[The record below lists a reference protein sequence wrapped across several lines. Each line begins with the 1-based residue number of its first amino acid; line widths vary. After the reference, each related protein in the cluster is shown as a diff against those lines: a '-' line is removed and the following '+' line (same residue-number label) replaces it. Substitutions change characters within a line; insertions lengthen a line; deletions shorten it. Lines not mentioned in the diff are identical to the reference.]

1 MGLTP
6 ILEARM
12 ADRVR
17 RVSYWYFEV
26 IDQPGEGAKL
36 FEKLR
41 DQKLNLLHFTAF
53 PLGGGKAQVD
63 VVPENPTAFADAVK
77 RAGLRATG
85 PKDAFLVQG
94 GDRPGAAAE
103 TLRKLAAAKVN
114 VTAANASVAQGGGFG
129 MIVWVPAADLAAAS
143 KALGA

>member
-1 MGLTP
+1 MP
-6 ILEARM
+6 
-12 ADRVR
+12 DRVR

-26 IDQPGEGAKL
+26 QDQPGEGAKL

-41 DQKLNLLHFTAF
+41 DQKANLLHFTAF
-53 PLGGGKAQVD
+53 PTGGGKAQVD
-63 VVPENPTAFADAVK
+63 VVPEDPAAFAEAVK
-77 RAGLRATG
+77 RAGLHPAG

-114 VTAANASVAQGGGFG
+114 VIAANASTAQGGVFG
-129 MIVWVPAADLAAAS
+129 MIVWVAAGDVANAAR
-143 KALGA
+143 ALGV